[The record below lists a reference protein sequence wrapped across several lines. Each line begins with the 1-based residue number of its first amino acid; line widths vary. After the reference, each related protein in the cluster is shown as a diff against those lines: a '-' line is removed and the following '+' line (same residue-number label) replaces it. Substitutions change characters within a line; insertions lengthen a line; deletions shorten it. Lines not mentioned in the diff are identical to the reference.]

1 MREEY
6 RVIIAGTRTFD
17 DYGMLC
23 RSADYWLSEK
33 RTKRRIVIVSGAAK
47 GADALGERYARERGY
62 KLQRYPANWEKY
74 GRAAGPIRNE
84 IMAQNADALIV
95 YWDGRSP
102 GTWNMI
108 ELARNYGLKVRVKKY
123 SS

>member
-47 GADALGERYARERGY
+47 GADALGEQYARERGY
-62 KLQRYPANWEKY
+62 KLQRYPADWEKY

-84 IMAQNADALIV
+84 VMAQNADALIA

>member
-84 IMAQNADALIV
+84 IMAQNADALIA

>member
-84 IMAQNADALIV
+84 IMAQNADALIA
-95 YWDGRSP
+95 YWDGRSH